1 MTKDEKRQNILEA
14 VGEMTGKLL
23 DATTASIEV
32 RFKKRSVNVA
42 PIAIQETLARVSG
55 ARVLLCVVVSI
66 HQGLL
71 CGQSY
76 KKLTRLVTFAA
87 TLAACKADA
96 GVLSASKPV

>member
-42 PIAIQETLARVSG
+42 PIAIQETLADLRE
-55 ARVLLCVVVSI
+55 
-66 HQGLL
+66 
-71 CGQSY
+71 
-76 KKLTRLVTFAA
+76 
-87 TLAACKADA
+87 D
-96 GVLSASKPV
+96 GVLSSSGSGSKNNPIRYFLA